1 MRESN
6 WLPGTYEYLTVIH
19 EIGHALSLAH
29 AHDGHEMPDAQDDIR
44 YTIMSYNNHDS
55 QITHWMDG
63 KLVHHGA
70 YTPMTYDI
78 QTAHIYTARTRQ
90 QKLRQQHTP
99 LIHLCRAFRRFMIQV
114 VLMRLT

>member
-1 MRESN
+1 MVQPEHDARKQLVTRN
-6 WLPGTYEYLTVIH
+6 NEYLTVIH

-29 AHDGHEMPDAQDDIR
+29 AHDGHEMPDAHDDIR

-70 YTPMTYDI
+70 YTPMAYDI
-78 QTAHIYTARTRQ
+78 QTAQYLYGANATTEIEATID
-90 QKLRQQHTP
+90 L
-99 LIHLCRAFRRFMIQV
+99 
-114 VLMRLT
+114 